1 MGVSYPNNQ
10 KSHQYKLLTKTFL
23 VFLPNINKKMIDLEY
38 LSYLEEFLTDNRK
51 ERFLEVLKNR
61 TNHFTVAVED
71 VFQLHNTSAVMRSC
85 EVFGIQELHV
95 IEERFG
101 KKIDKQIA
109 MGAQKW
115 VDIVRYENT
124 SSCVDSLKSRGYQII
139 ATSPHK
145 SDCLLA
151 DFDISK
157 KSCLFFG
164 TEKEGLS
171 PDIIEQAD
179 GYIKIP
185 MVGFTESLNISVSA
199 AIIIQD
205 LTERLRKSNLNWQL
219 SENELLKKRLDWA
232 KNSIKDIKRIEARY
246 YKK

>member
-1 MGVSYPNNQ
+1 M
-10 KSHQYKLLTKTFL
+10 
-23 VFLPNINKKMIDLEY
+23 
-38 LSYLEEFLTDNRK
+38 
-51 ERFLEVLKNR
+51 
-61 TNHFTVAVED
+61 
-71 VFQLHNTSAVMRSC
+71 
-85 EVFGIQELHV
+85 
-95 IEERFG
+95 
-101 KKIDKQIA
+101 
-109 MGAQKW
+109 
-115 VDIVRYENT
+115 
-124 SSCVDSLKSRGYQII
+124 
-139 ATSPHK
+139 
-145 SDCLLA
+145 
-151 DFDISK
+151 
-157 KSCLFFG
+157 FFG